1 MSGSNHGHYA
11 PAPAPGPV
19 LPPRQR
25 ARQSLSVSPEV
36 ALLRSRI
43 LAVGSGKGGVGKS
56 TTSVNLAIVAA
67 KSGRRVGIIDLDP
80 LSNIATI
87 LDVADADLAGVGER
101 VARQTD
107 SLSGQSIPLFRNVD
121 LLFPR
126 PKLGRGESARV
137 RAALFSRCRAELVD
151 RYDLLICDM
160 PAGIGHEE
168 HLSFLPYV
176 GTLIV
181 VTNPEPTSH
190 ISAGGYIRVAREI
203 RPDLP
208 VLLWHNRHRPAS
220 FGGFDPTDVIGN
232 YNRFVDDDLRI
243 DAETA
248 SRVEHAAT
256 IPDDA
261 SLNLLQQTL
270 AFEAHV
276 LAKLLDASRMLHE
289 AIIAGIEPGGVP
301 HGAGE
306 ELRYVLS
313 AHAVN
318 LGAEQLSA
326 EAVKHLCGDAATP
339 PAARDGAARI
349 EPAAVDSF
357 VHRYVGHPLTGPV
370 RQAIS
375 AIERAAEH
383 IVDRRHPDQASSR
396 DRGPISQA
404 AMRTRRLISAIDSHA
419 VNPFERNLGGIL
431 ICYLAILLFSG
442 APKVRSSIAA
452 VIPRRTENGRT
463 VRDRRRQIANLVER
477 DETYHRRYFSLVN
490 RLYPVLLQQ
499 IGRLV
504 ATAGWRR
511 IVLRTRDGA
520 VNRRAYLKLMTH
532 VLHDSLHSGL
542 GIYVGFRHNQAGH
555 AIEEGARTVLSRI
568 SRS

>member
-1 MSGSNHGHYA
+1 MSRSNDRDTSSV
-11 PAPAPGPV
+11 PV
-19 LPPRQR
+19 LPSRR
-25 ARQSLSVSPEV
+25 ARQSLTVNPEIEQ
-36 ALLRSRI
+36 LRSRI

-67 KSGRRVGIIDLDP
+67 KRGRRVGIIDLDP

-87 LDVADADLAGVGER
+87 LDVVESDLAGVGER
-101 VARQTD
+101 VANRGC
-107 SLSGQSIPLFRNVD
+107 SLAEQSIPLFRNID

-126 PKLGRGESARV
+126 PKLSPGESARV
-137 RAALFSRCRAELVD
+137 RATLFSRCRAELLD

-160 PAGIGHEE
+160 PAGIGRDE
-168 HLSFLPYV
+168 HLAFLPFV

-190 ISAGGYIRVAREI
+190 VSAGGYIRVAHEI

-208 VLLWHNRHRPAS
+208 VLLWHNRHRPAY
-220 FGGFDPTDVIGN
+220 FGGFHPTDVIGN
-232 YNRFVDDDLRI
+232 YNRFVDDELRI
-243 DAETA
+243 DGEGA

-276 LAKLLDASRMLHE
+276 LGKLLDASRMLHE
-289 AIIAGIEPGGVP
+289 AIIAGIESGGAP
-301 HGAGE
+301 HGAIE

-313 AHAVN
+313 AHAAN
-318 LGAEQLSA
+318 LGADQLSA
-326 EAVKHLCGDAATP
+326 EAVNHLCGESPAAFVSEGDGARIDAAT
-339 PAARDGAARI
+339 
-349 EPAAVDSF
+349 VDSF
-357 VHRYVGHPLTGPV
+357 VHRYVGHPLTEPV

-383 IVDRRHPDQASSR
+383 VVDRQRPDRAELG
-396 DRGPISQA
+396 DRRLITQA
-404 AMRTRRLISAIDSHA
+404 AVRIRRLISAIDNHA
-419 VNPFERNLGGIL
+419 VDPFERNIGGIL
-431 ICYLAILLFSG
+431 ICYLAILMFSG

-452 VIPRRTENGRT
+452 LIPRRTENGRT

-477 DETYHRRYFSLVN
+477 DDTYHRRYYELVH
-490 RLYPVLLQQ
+490 RLYPVLLHQ
-499 IGRLV
+499 ISRLV

-511 IVLRTRDGA
+511 IVLRTREGV
-520 VNRRAYLKLMTH
+520 VNKRAYLKLMTH

-542 GIYVGFRHNQAGH
+542 GIYVGFRYNHAGH
-555 AIEEGARTVLSRI
+555 AIEEGARRILSRL
-568 SRS
+568 SRP